1 MLFPLGE
8 TAQPPPKLLPV
19 PLIELPL
26 GDVSQPPPK
35 LLPVPYQ
42 VVAEAEPIVEPE
54 TNANDAIAN
63 NTFFMSFSILI
74 CCALLH
80 GEMKTDQ
87 KSKLLISANKKI
99 KNHSTERQH
108 RHYLPQRPL
117 PPHRISNK

>member
-19 PLIELPL
+19 P
-26 GDVSQPPPK
+26 
-35 LLPVPYQ
+35 YQ
-42 VVAEAEPIVEPE
+42 VVAETEPIVEPE

-80 GEMKTDQ
+80 GQNVDEP
-87 KSKLLISANKKI
+87 KI
-99 KNHSTERQH
+99 K
-108 RHYLPQRPL
+108 
-117 PPHRISNK
+117 IIGMG